1 MRSAGQRAR
10 ASARRQAGFTL
21 IELMIAVVILGLVSM
36 NMLMI
41 SRSGTSAVESEA
53 FRTTLEDEADL
64 TAERVR
70 KALLSAA
77 ADTLDP
83 IVGRPLGSASLR
95 YQTVLGTDD
104 AGEPVHGDPERIA
117 WAADDAGSG
126 RVLWTRSPDLDG
138 ERTLVWSKAVPPLH
152 QGEESNGLDDNG
164 NELADEPG
172 LVFAV
177 EEAPGLREREVSAW
191 LTVLRTDPNGRPAP
205 SRRHL
210 VVTCRN

>member
-1 MRSAGQRAR
+1 MS
-10 ASARRQAGFTL
+10 RREGFTL
-21 IELMIAVVILGLVSM
+21 VELMIAVVILGLVSM

-77 ADTLDP
+77 SDTLDP
-83 IVGRPLGSASLR
+83 VVGRPLGSSTLR
-95 YQTVLGTDD
+95 YQTVLGTDAD
-104 AGEPVHGDPERIA
+104 GDPRLGDPERIA
-117 WAADDAGSG
+117 WSDDGDGAG

-138 ERTLVWSKAVPPLH
+138 ERTLVWSKAVPSLH
-152 QGEESNGLDDNG
+152 QGEASNGLDDNG
-164 NELADEPG
+164 NDLTDEPG

-177 EEAPGLREREVSAW
+177 EESPFEREREVSAW
-191 LTVLRTDPNGRPAP
+191 LTVLRTAPDGRPAP

>member
-1 MRSAGQRAR
+1 MRSGKVI
-10 ASARRQAGFTL
+10 ARRRAGFTL
-21 IELMIAVVILGLVSM
+21 VELMIAVVILGLVSM

-83 IVGRPLGSASLR
+83 VVGRPLGSASLR
-95 YQTVLGTDD
+95 YQTVLGTND

-117 WAADDAGSG
+117 WTADDAGSG

-138 ERTLVWSKAVPPLH
+138 ERTLVWSRPCLPH

-164 NELADEPG
+164 NERPTSPARVRRRETPG
-172 LVFAV
+172 AR
-177 EEAPGLREREVSAW
+177 ERRSAPG
-191 LTVLRTDPNGRPAP
+191 
-205 SRRHL
+205 
-210 VVTCRN
+210 